1 MINQH
6 QHIVVEPRVP
16 SDGVVH
22 GETQVEKE
30 ARLQSWF
37 LTVVYRGERVGGQLE
52 TSKLEILEANCRQVS
67 VVFTG
72 RIELVVNLI
81 ETTVYALGFC
91 VGFVVSR

>member
-1 MINQH
+1 M
-6 QHIVVEPRVP
+6 P

-52 TSKLEILEANCRQVS
+52 TSKLEILEANCRRVS

-72 RIELVVNLI
+72 RIELVVN
-81 ETTVYALGFC
+81 
-91 VGFVVSR
+91 

>member
-1 MINQH
+1 M
-6 QHIVVEPRVP
+6 P

-37 LTVVYRGERVGGQLE
+37 LTVVYRGERVGGKLE

-72 RIELVVNLI
+72 RIELVVN
-81 ETTVYALGFC
+81 
-91 VGFVVSR
+91 